1 MVDEKVPKMGTQGK
15 DEGVNADNDD
25 ELEEEEEEVAVK
37 FKVIIERP
45 EPSHVKI
52 SKKNCCIISIR

>member
-1 MVDEKVPKMGTQGK
+1 MGTQGK
-15 DEGVNADNDD
+15 DEGINADNDD